1 MWQVVVVP
9 TSNLLRKLFSLEKE
23 LLPGQAC
30 FFLCLTVYHLFIQ
43 FAAKINQVKPQV
55 KQVENSLATRDS
67 QKRILADNLKLK
79 QYEAQAAIRQKEMER
94 MSEKMKNHD
103 FDKVDREK
111 RKINEHVSQLEREQS
126 ERTGRLGN
134 Y

>member
-1 MWQVVVVP
+1 M
-9 TSNLLRKLFSLEKE
+9 E
-23 LLPGQAC
+23 
-30 FFLCLTVYHLFIQ
+30 
-43 FAAKINQVKPQV
+43 
-55 KQVENSLATRDS
+55 TRES
-67 QKRILADNLKLK
+67 KKRILDDNLKLK
-79 QYEAQAAIRQKEMER
+79 QYEVQAAIRQKEMER

-134 Y
+134 LFSFSPLGFTNFRFRISNL

>member
-1 MWQVVVVP
+1 ME
-9 TSNLLRKLFSLEKE
+9 SRESK
-23 LLPGQAC
+23 
-30 FFLCLTVYHLFIQ
+30 
-43 FAAKINQVKPQV
+43 
-55 KQVENSLATRDS
+55 
-67 QKRILADNLKLK
+67 KRILDDNLKLK
-79 QYEAQAAIRQKEMER
+79 QYEVQAAIRNKEMER

>member
-1 MWQVVVVP
+1 MV
-9 TSNLLRKLFSLEKE
+9 
-23 LLPGQAC
+23 
-30 FFLCLTVYHLFIQ
+30 
-43 FAAKINQVKPQV
+43 
-55 KQVENSLATRDS
+55 TRDS
-67 QKRILADNLKLK
+67 QKRILADNMKLK
-79 QYEAQAAIRQKEMER
+79 QYVAQAAIRQKEMER

-134 Y
+134 YWAFPLQITNFSFRIENF

>member
-1 MWQVVVVP
+1 MV
-9 TSNLLRKLFSLEKE
+9 
-23 LLPGQAC
+23 
-30 FFLCLTVYHLFIQ
+30 
-43 FAAKINQVKPQV
+43 
-55 KQVENSLATRDS
+55 TRDS
-67 QKRILADNLKLK
+67 QKRTLADNLKLK
-79 QYEAQAAIRQKEMER
+79 QYVAQAAIRQKEMER

-134 Y
+134 YRVSPISNSQFSRIFKKIEKNLVCWILMCVFFQQNKQ